1 MKWYRRDSE
10 RTRGRIIRV
19 VKMKKEREE
28 KRKKEK
34 RGEEIEI
41 WEGIN
46 RKERMLCHAM
56 TRCSIVH
63 YTRTYAQI
71 YMYIHTYIHTYITTN
86 PPTHHTQQII
96 YQKYFLQF
104 TRHALLNFLAV
115 HSFNVYRNAF
125 FNGLILKSNG
135 YNKIK

>member
-1 MKWYRRDSE
+1 MKWCRRDSE

-71 YMYIHTYIHTYITTN
+71 YMYTHTYIHTFIHTYIHTYITHPLTTSN
-86 PPTHHTQQII
+86 KLFISNIFFNLRDMRCWTFLPYIPLI
-96 YQKYFLQF
+96 Y
-104 TRHALLNFLAV
+104 TGMRFLAV
-115 HSFNVYRNAF
+115 
-125 FNGLILKSNG
+125 
-135 YNKIK
+135 